1 MFVNEVKMKSK
12 ATFFFLNNCILSV
25 TLCERLLVGPG
36 PESGKLSSIARLR
49 VQSVHLP
56 LVLVEQLV
64 WLQL

>member
-1 MFVNEVKMKSK
+1 MNRRY
-12 ATFFFLNNCILSV
+12 FFNDFLLSV
-25 TLCERLLVGPG
+25 TLCELVVLGGHG
-36 PESGKLSSIARLR
+36 PESGKLSSIALFG